1 MDALIRPGEL
11 TKRYDGDAAPV
22 VDGVSMQLTPGDT
35 VAVMGPP
42 GSGKPALL
50 NMIAGPGRA
59 PRVCVLVPTRN
70 EAGNVGPLLT
80 RLGPGRRSCSAAPVY
95 RCPAGPSPRPCRRA

>member
-80 RLGPGRRSCSAAPVY
+80 RLGP
-95 RCPAGPSPRPCRRA
+95 SPRPCRRA